1 MKPYDAEHV
10 FNVALVSHGGAG
22 KTSLVEAML
31 FRSGAITRLGS
42 IEEGNTTSDFDP
54 DEVKRGMSVSLA
66 VAPAEWQSS
75 KINLL
80 DTPGYADFFGEV
92 VEAVR
97 VADAGIVV
105 VDGVSGAQVGTEQV
119 WRALDERSLPR
130 LIVVN
135 KLDRENSDYDRVLE
149 QLRERYGKQV
159 VPLTVPVG
167 RENGFRGVVDLLKRS
182 AFLSGSDGASEVPDE
197 AVESVDRHRE
207 ALVEAICE
215 LDDDLINLYLE
226 GEELP
231 AESLASV
238 LATAVREGKLIPVLA
253 ASATRQIGVESI
265 LEAIVA
271 LLPSAA
277 AGAHEATAANGKLA
291 ALAFKT
297 IADPYIGRMTF
308 VRVFSGTLSA
318 DGHVWN
324 AGKSRDERITQLM
337 YMRGK
342 NQEPTPRI
350 GLGDIGVI
358 PKLEA
363 STGDTLTVRED
374 PITLDRIVFPDTS
387 YAASIHPKTRNDVD
401 KLSTALSRI
410 VEEDPTL
417 RVSRDDSTG
426 ETIMSGLGESHI
438 QIAAERMA
446 RKYGVNVDIGLPK
459 VPYMETI
466 TVPAKAEGRH
476 VRQSGGHGQYGVCNL
491 EIEPTE
497 RGAGFEF
504 VDKIVGGVVPK
515 QFIPAIEKGVREAME
530 HGNLAGCP
538 VVDVRVS
545 LAFGKYHPV
554 DSSEAAFK
562 TAGSLGFK
570 AAFNDARPVLLEPVM
585 QVSITVP
592 DEFTGDV
599 IGDLNGKRARVQGM
613 NPAGGYTTVEA
624 LVPQGEMLRY
634 ATELRSMTQGRGIFT
649 MRFSHYEEVPPHAA
663 QKVIEERKKEL
674 AEARA

>member
-22 KTSLVEAML
+22 KTSLVEAIM

-42 IEEGNTTSDFDP
+42 IEEGNTVSDFDP
-54 DEVKRGMSVSLA
+54 DEAKRGMSVSLSI
-66 VAPAEWQSS
+66 APAEWQSS
-75 KINLL
+75 KVNLL

-92 VEAVR
+92 VQAVR

-105 VDGVSGAQVGTEQV
+105 VDGVSGTQVGTEQV

-135 KLDRENSDYDRVLE
+135 KLDRENADYDRVLD
-149 QLRERYGKQV
+149 QLRERYGKGV
-159 VPLTVPVG
+159 VPLTVPIG
-167 RENGFRGVVDLLKRS
+167 KESTFHGVVDLLARK
-182 AFLSGSDGASEVPDE
+182 AYLGGQTGPSDVPDE
-197 AVESVDRHRE
+197 ASETTETHRE

-215 LDDDLINLYLE
+215 HDDDLINLYLE
-226 GEELP
+226 GEDLDP
-231 AESLASV
+231 AALQSV
-238 LATAVREGKLIPVLA
+238 LANAVRSGDLIPVLA
-253 ASATRQIGVESI
+253 TAATRQLGVDSV
-265 LEAIVA
+265 LDAVVG

-277 AGAHEATAANGKLA
+277 AGAQEAASANGKLA

-297 IADPYIGRMTF
+297 IADPYIGRMTM
-308 VRVFSGTLSA
+308 VRVFSGTLTA
-318 DGHVWN
+318 DNVWN
-324 AGKSRDERITQLM
+324 SAKNREERITQLQFA
-337 YMRGK
+337 RGK
-342 NQEPTPRI
+342 TQEATPRI
-350 GLGDIGVI
+350 GQGDIGVI

-363 STGDTLTVRED
+363 STGDTLTVRDGPVTLER
-374 PITLDRIVFPDTS
+374 ITFPDTS
-387 YAASIHPKTRNDVD
+387 YSASIHPKTRNDVD

-417 RVSRDDSTG
+417 RVHRDDSTG

-438 QIAAERMA
+438 QISAERLA

-459 VPYMETI
+459 VAYMETV
-466 TVPAKAEGRH
+466 TSPAKAEGRH

-504 VDKIVGGVVPK
+504 VDKIVGGVVPR

-545 LAFGKYHPV
+545 LVFGKYHPV

-562 TAGSLGFK
+562 MAGSIGFR
-570 AAFNDARPVLLEPVM
+570 AAFNDARPCLLEPVM
-585 QVSITVP
+585 QVSVTVP
-592 DEFTGDV
+592 DEFTGDI

-613 NPAGGYTTVEA
+613 NPGGGYTTVEA
-624 LVPQGEMLRY
+624 QVPQGEMLRY

-649 MRFSHYEEVPPHAA
+649 MKFSHYEEVPAHAQ
-663 QKVIEERKKEL
+663 QKIVEDRKKEL

>member
-42 IEEGNTTSDFDP
+42 VEEGNTTSDFDP
-54 DEVKRGMSVSLA
+54 DEVKRGMSVSMA
-66 VAPAEWQSS
+66 VAPVEWQSS
-75 KINLL
+75 KVNLL

-92 VEAVR
+92 VQAAR

-105 VDGVSGAQVGTEQV
+105 VDGVAGVQVGTEQV

-135 KLDRENSDYDRVLE
+135 KLDRENSDYDRVLD
-149 QLRERYGKQV
+149 QLRERYGKQI
-159 VPLTVPVG
+159 VPLTVPIG
-167 RENGFRGVVDLLKRS
+167 RENGIRGVADLLARKAHEAGATGPSELPADATDEVDL
-182 AFLSGSDGASEVPDE
+182 
-197 AVESVDRHRE
+197 HRE

-215 LDDDLINLYLE
+215 HDDDLINLYLE
-226 GEELP
+226 GEDLP
-231 AESLASV
+231 AESLQAV
-238 LATAVREGKLIPVLA
+238 LATAVRAGKLIPVLA
-253 ASATRQIGVESI
+253 SSATRQIGTDCV
-265 LEAIVA
+265 LNAIVA

-277 AGAHEATAANGKLA
+277 SGVKEAAEADGKLA

-297 IADPYIGRMTF
+297 VADPYIGRMTF
-308 VRVFSGTLSA
+308 VRVFSGTLTGDS
-318 DGHVWN
+318 HVWN
-324 AGKSRDERITQLM
+324 AAKSRDERITQIM
-337 YMRGK
+337 YIRGK
-342 NQEPTPRI
+342 TQEATPRI

-374 PITLDRIVFPDTS
+374 PVTLDRISFPDTA

-401 KLSTALSRI
+401 KLSTALGRI

-417 RVSRDDSTG
+417 RVHRDESTG
-426 ETIMSGLGESHI
+426 ETIMAGLGESHI
-438 QIAAERMA
+438 QITAERLA
-446 RKYGVNVDIGLPK
+446 RKYGVNVEIGLPK
-459 VPYMETI
+459 VAYMETV
-466 TVPAKAEGRH
+466 TSSAKAEGRH

-491 EIEPTE
+491 EIEPAE

-504 VDKIVGGVVPK
+504 VDKIVGGVVPR

-545 LAFGKYHPV
+545 LVFGKYHPV

-562 TAGSLGFK
+562 MAGSIGFK
-570 AAFNDARPVLLEPVM
+570 AAFNDARPCLLEPVM
-585 QVSITVP
+585 QVGVTVP
-592 DEFTGDV
+592 DEFTGDI

-624 LVPQGEMLRY
+624 QVPQGEMLRY
-634 ATELRSMTQGRGIFT
+634 ATELRSMTQGRGVFS
-649 MRFSHYEEVPPHAA
+649 MKFSHYEEVPAHA
-663 QKVIEERKKEL
+663 QMKIVEERKKEL